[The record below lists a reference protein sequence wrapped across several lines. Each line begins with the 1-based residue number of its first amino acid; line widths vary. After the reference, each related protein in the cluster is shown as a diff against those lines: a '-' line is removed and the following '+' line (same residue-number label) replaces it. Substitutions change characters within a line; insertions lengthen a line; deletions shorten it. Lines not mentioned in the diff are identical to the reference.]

1 MPMRGEFEAEYDNN
15 AEFIIKDL
23 SFDDDDTPEERGP
36 SPPGLLHSWNSQ
48 LFQKFTLP
56 NILMFFKT

>member
-23 SFDDDDTPEERGP
+23 SFDDDDTPEERG
-36 SPPGLLHSWNSQ
+36 SSSH
-48 LFQKFTLP
+48 
-56 NILMFFKT
+56 